1 MVLRRSRYP
10 SAIVSV
16 RPATPLSPRYDSR
29 PSATRGALAELIAV
43 IRYRELVRHLV
54 RSALAKESTGRI
66 FGALWWLVDP
76 LVLVGVYVFFVD
88 VILRSGGENYAL
100 FVAVGVL
107 IWKHLSSGVIAS
119 MTSTLSREQ
128 AMRQVAFPRAVLPLA
143 AIIAETTHLFI
154 GFVVYVV
161 IAALV
166 FGIFVTPV
174 FLFVLPL
181 LAIHLILVLGLSF
194 GLAALNVLYRD
205 VQNLTNYALRIM
217 FFLSPTLYTISL
229 IPDWIRPVYYL
240 NPFATII
247 PAFRDVM
254 LYQQQP
260 DWVPVIEVGVASL
273 VVLVVGFLTFVR
285 LERSFAKVS

>member
-1 MVLRRSRYP
+1 
-10 SAIVSV
+10 
-16 RPATPLSPRYDSR
+16 
-29 PSATRGALAELIAV
+29 
-43 IRYRELVRHLV
+43 
-54 RSALAKESTGRI
+54 
-66 FGALWWLVDP
+66 
-76 LVLVGVYVFFVD
+76 
-88 VILRSGGENYAL
+88 
-100 FVAVGVL
+100 
-107 IWKHLSSGVIAS
+107 
-119 MTSTLSREQ
+119 
-128 AMRQVAFPRAVLPLA
+128 MRQVAFPRAVLPLA